1 MIQEA
6 IGIIAGGKD
15 LSAGQMRLVM
25 EEIMGAKAQTPEII
39 NFLTALEK
47 KGVTAQ
53 ELTAAVEVMRQYAVK
68 LPISAK
74 VILDTCGTGGDR
86 KNTFNVSTAAAFV
99 ASGAG
104 ITVAKHGNRSVSS
117 KSGSADILEA
127 LGVNLNLP
135 AQGIERCLKEVG
147 IAFLFAQNFHPAMK
161 FAMPAR
167 RQIAGR
173 TIFNL
178 LGPLSNPAGA
188 THQMVGVYGLKWLD
202 IFAQALLN
210 LGTQHALVVSS
221 EDGLDEISIAALTH
235 VAEVKGGQINKFEI
249 TPQDYGILKSS
260 LDDIRGG
267 SAQEN
272 AEILLSVLKGEAG
285 PCRDIVLLNSAAA
298 IYAADKAVS
307 IKEGMELAGRSVD
320 SGAALKKLE
329 LLREFS

>member
-1 MIQEA
+1 
-6 IGIIAGGKD
+6 
-15 LSAGQMRLVM
+15 
-25 EEIMGAKAQTPEII
+25 
-39 NFLTALEK
+39 
-47 KGVTAQ
+47 
-53 ELTAAVEVMRQYAVK
+53 
-68 LPISAK
+68 

-99 ASGAG
+99 ASGTG

-117 KSGSADILEA
+117 RSGSADILEA

-135 AQGIERCLKEVG
+135 AQAVERCLKEVG

-161 FAMPAR
+161 YAMPAR
-167 RQIAGR
+167 KQIVGR

-210 LGTQHALVVSS
+210 LGTQHALVVFS
-221 EDGLDEISIAALTH
+221 EDGLDEISSTALTH
-235 VAEVKGGQINKFEI
+235 VAEVKGGKINKFEI
-249 TPQDYGILKSS
+249 APRDYGILKSS

-267 SAQEN
+267 SVQEN

-307 IKEGMELAGRSVD
+307 IKEGMELARRSVD

-329 LLREFS
+329 LLKGFS